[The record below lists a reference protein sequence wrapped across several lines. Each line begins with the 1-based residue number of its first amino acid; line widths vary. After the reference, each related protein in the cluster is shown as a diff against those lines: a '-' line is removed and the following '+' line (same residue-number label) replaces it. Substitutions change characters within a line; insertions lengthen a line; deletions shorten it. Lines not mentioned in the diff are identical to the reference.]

1 MALLTEP
8 THNPLIARI
17 SLVRERLE
25 FIQIISNLNPLFLDP
40 SLIRSTS
47 NDGWTHP
54 WTHFDALR
62 NYLLLTCFD
71 LLGQSSE
78 WLDFNSWLNSKKHQ
92 VEVSKAINLN
102 SGQSALEMI
111 KAVNCFYTAEFGVKN
126 SFYRFINEVLLP
138 ETKAALL
145 YSISIVYA
153 RKFITYDDAGNEY
166 RGSKQIKKIDD
177 DESKMKFLYWLR
189 NVYTHEAT
197 SIGSPSGGV
206 WPKEMFSS
214 VNEDGKACYGWEN
227 SMSRPAKEK
236 DHFYSYGFRKWPD
249 VLIETVE
256 AGLAQ
261 VSQCASAGRS
271 DFPCCE

>member
-1 MALLTEP
+1 MTESTP
-8 THNPLIARI
+8 NPLIARI

-25 FIQIISNLNPLFLDP
+25 FVQIISNLNPQFLNP
-40 SLIRSTS
+40 SLTQRTS

-54 WTHFDALR
+54 WAHFDALR

-71 LLGQSSE
+71 LLGQPSE
-78 WLDFNSWLNSKKHQ
+78 WMDFNSWLNSKKHQ
-92 VEVSKAINLN
+92 AEVSKAINLN
-102 SGQSALEMI
+102 GGQSPLDMI
-111 KAVNCFYTAEFGVKN
+111 KAVNLFYTAKFGVKN

-153 RKFITYDDAGNEY
+153 QQFVTHDDAGNEY
-166 RGSKQIKKIDD
+166 RGSEQIKKIDD
-177 DESKMKFLYWLR
+177 DESKIKFLYSLR

-214 VNEDGKACYGWEN
+214 VNEAGKALFGWEN

-236 DHFYSYGFRKWPD
+236 DQFYSYGFRKWPD

-256 AGLAQ
+256 AGIAQ

-271 DFPCCE
+271 DFPCDE